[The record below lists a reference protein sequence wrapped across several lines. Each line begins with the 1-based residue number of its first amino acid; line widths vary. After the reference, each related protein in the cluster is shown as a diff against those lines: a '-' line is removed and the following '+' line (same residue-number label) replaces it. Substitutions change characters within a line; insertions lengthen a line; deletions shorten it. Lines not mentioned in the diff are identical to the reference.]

1 MGRCYSGG
9 DATLGEM
16 LRVLEAKNKSCR
28 TGKKSRTGTTP
39 PPPGGRGKTSLKE
52 EPKGEGPCGAVGREG
67 AILGGD
73 MSIRQYYNFLTCIN

>member
-1 MGRCYSGG
+1 MKQRIKVAHGVQDG
-9 DATLGEM
+9 DP
-16 LRVLEAKNKSCR
+16 
-28 TGKKSRTGTTP
+28 P

-73 MSIRQYYNFLTCIN
+73 ISIRQYYNFLICIN